1 LTSKKEQFY
10 IRRIA
15 ELEEQIKQR
24 DKRIAGLEKQVA
36 QLVKVNETLAKKNA
50 ELTEKVKKLIDKVAK
65 LSKNSSNSSKPPS
78 SDIVKPQRK
87 KKKNKGSRNTGGQPG
102 HTKHERTPFAKNE
115 ISDFQ
120 THSLDRCPD
129 CGGKLKE
136 IENAG
141 KVVQQV
147 EIVKKP
153 IHIEQHTGLCYW
165 CEHCQKFHYA
175 PMPAHIEKGQLIG
188 PRLTATIAYMKGACH
203 CSFSTIRKFLRDV
216 VGVTISRGQLSN
228 LIQKASAAFEQAYNE
243 LLEYLPNE
251 AKLNVDETG
260 HKENKKRFWTWCFR
274 ADNCTLF
281 KITDSRG
288 CKVLIDVLGDDFAGV
303 IGCDYFSS
311 YRKYMKDCDIL
322 VQFCLAHL
330 IRELKYLAG
339 FPDKATAAYGQK
351 LLDAM
356 RNMFSIFHKAVEL
369 TASGFAEAMERSR
382 KAFLDIA
389 LTNVPD
395 SRQAQNLANR
405 FRKHGQAYF
414 RFITTPG
421 IEPTNNL
428 AEQAIRFVVIDRYI
442 TQGTRSE
449 NGRAWSERI
458 WTVLAT
464 CTSQGR
470 NAFDFIYQSI
480 QAHFSDQPFPSL
492 LSP

>member
-1 LTSKKEQFY
+1 MTSKTEQFY

-15 ELEEQIKQR
+15 ELE
-24 DKRIAGLEKQVA
+24 KQVA
-36 QLVKVNETLAKKNA
+36 
-50 ELTEKVKKLIDKVAK
+50 ELTDKVAK

-78 SDIVKPQRK
+78 SDIVKPPRK
-87 KKKNKGSRNTGGQPG
+87 KKSNDSRNIGGQPG
-102 HTKHERTPFAKNE
+102 HTRHERTPFATDE
-115 ISDFQ
+115 IDDFQ
-120 THSLDRCPD
+120 THTLDACPD

-136 IENAG
+136 VENTAR
-141 KVVQQV
+141 VVQQV

-175 PMPAHIEKGQLIG
+175 PMPARIKKGQLIG
-188 PRLTATIAYMKGACH
+188 PRLTAVIAYMKGGCH

-216 VGVTISRGQLSN
+216 VGITVSRGQLSK

-243 LLEYLPNE
+243 LLEHLPNE

-274 ADNCTLF
+274 GDAYTLF
-281 KITDSRG
+281 KIADSRG
-288 CKVLIDVLGDDFAGV
+288 SKVLIDVLGEDFAGV
-303 IGCDYFSS
+303 IGCDYFSA
-311 YRKYMKDCDIL
+311 YRKYMKDFDIL
-322 VQFCLAHL
+322 IQFCIAHL

-339 FPDKATAAYGQK
+339 LPDKATANYGQR

-356 RNMFSIFHKAVEL
+356 RDMFSIFHKADEL
-369 TASGFAEAMERSR
+369 TANDFAEAMEERR
-382 KAFLDIA
+382 KAFLGIA
-389 LTNVPD
+389 LNDVPE

-405 FRKHGQAYF
+405 FRTHGEAYF

-449 NGRAWSERI
+449 KGRIWSERI
-458 WTVLAT
+458 WTILAT
-464 CTSQGR
+464 CASQGR
-470 NAFDFIYQSI
+470 NAFDFMCLSI

-492 LSP
+492 LGP

>member
-1 LTSKKEQFY
+1 LGSKTEQFY
-10 IRRIA
+10 IRRII
-15 ELEEQIKQR
+15 E
-24 DKRIAGLEKQVA
+24 LEKQVA
-36 QLVKVNETLAKKNA
+36 KLVKVNA
-50 ELTEKVKKLIDKVAK
+50 ELTDKVAK

-78 SDIVKPQRK
+78 SDIVKPPRK
-87 KKKNKGSRNTGGQPG
+87 KKGNGSRNIGGQPG
-102 HTKHERTPFAKNE
+102 HTKHERTPFTTEE
-115 ISDFQ
+115 IDDFQ
-120 THSLDRCPD
+120 THTLDVCPD

-136 IENAG
+136 VENAAR
-141 KVVQQV
+141 VVQQV
-147 EIVKKP
+147 EVVKKP

-216 VGVTISRGQLSN
+216 VGVTISRGQLSK

-274 ADNCTLF
+274 GDAYTLF
-281 KITDSRG
+281 KIADTRGSR
-288 CKVLIDVLGDDFAGV
+288 VLIDVLGEDFAGV
-303 IGCDYFSS
+303 IGCDYFSA
-311 YRKYMKDCDIL
+311 YRKYMKDFDIL
-322 VQFCLAHL
+322 IQFCIAHL
-330 IRELKYLAG
+330 IRELKYLADLT
-339 FPDKATAAYGQK
+339 DKTTSDYGQK

-356 RNMFSIFHKAVEL
+356 RDMFSIFHKAEEL
-369 TASGFAEAMERSR
+369 TESSFTKAMEASR
-382 KAFLDIA
+382 KAFLGIVLND
-389 LTNVPD
+389 VPK

-405 FRKHGQAYF
+405 FRTHGDAYF

-449 NGRAWSERI
+449 NGRLWSERI

-464 CTSQGR
+464 CASQGR
-470 NAFDFIYQSI
+470 NAFDFICQSI
-480 QAHFSDQPFPSL
+480 QAHFSDQPLPSL
-492 LSP
+492 LGP

>member
-1 LTSKKEQFY
+1 MPIF
-10 IRRIA
+10 
-15 ELEEQIKQR
+15 
-24 DKRIAGLEKQVA
+24 D
-36 QLVKVNETLAKKNA
+36 
-50 ELTEKVKKLIDKVAK
+50 LIFCSILKAAK

-78 SDIVKPQRK
+78 SDIVKPPRK
-87 KKKNKGSRNTGGQPG
+87 KKGNCSRNIGGQPG
-102 HTKHERTPFAKNE
+102 HTKHKRTPFAADE
-115 ISDFQ
+115 IDTFQ
-120 THSLDRCPD
+120 THTVDTCPD
-129 CGGKLKE
+129 CDKKLKE
-136 IENAG
+136 VENTSN
-141 KVVQQV
+141 VIQQV

-153 IHIEQHTGLCYW
+153 IHIEQHTALCYW

-175 PMPAHIEKGQLIG
+175 PMPAHIDKGQLIG
-188 PRLTATIAYMKGACH
+188 PQLTATIAYMKGACH

-216 VGVTISRGQLSN
+216 VGITISRGQLSK

-274 ADNCTLF
+274 ADTCTLF
-281 KITDSRG
+281 KIADSRG
-288 CKVLIDVLGDDFAGV
+288 CKVLIDVLGKDFAGV
-303 IGCDYFSS
+303 IGCDYFSA
-311 YRKYMKDCDIL
+311 YRKYMKDFDVLI
-322 VQFCLAHL
+322 QFCIAHL
-330 IRELKYLAG
+330 VRELKYLAG
-339 FPDKATAAYGQK
+339 LPDKATANYGQK

-356 RNMFSIFHKAVEL
+356 RDMFSIFHKAGEL

-405 FRKHGQAYF
+405 FIQHRDAYF
-414 RFITTPG
+414 RFIKTPD

-449 NGRAWSERI
+449 KGRLWSERI

-470 NAFDFIYQSI
+470 NAFDFMYQSI

>member
-1 LTSKKEQFY
+1 LTSKTEQFY

-15 ELEEQIKQR
+15 ELE
-24 DKRIAGLEKQVA
+24 KQVA
-36 QLVKVNETLAKKNA
+36 ELIKVNA
-50 ELTEKVKKLIDKVAK
+50 ELTDKVAK

-78 SDIVKPQRK
+78 SDIVKPPRNK
-87 KKKNKGSRNTGGQPG
+87 KGNGSRNIGGQPG
-102 HTKHERTPFAKNE
+102 HTKHERTPFATDE
-115 ISDFQ
+115 IDDFQ
-120 THSLDRCPD
+120 THTLDACPD
-129 CGGKLKE
+129 CGGKLQE
-136 IENAG
+136 VENAAR
-141 KVVQQV
+141 VVQQV
-147 EIVKKP
+147 EVVKKP
-153 IHIEQHTGLCYW
+153 IHIEQHTDLCYW

-188 PRLTATIAYMKGACH
+188 PRLTAVIAYMKGGCH

-216 VGVTISRGQLSN
+216 IGVTISRGQLSK

-274 ADNCTLF
+274 ADTYTLF
-281 KITDSRG
+281 KIADSRG
-288 CKVLIDVLGDDFAGV
+288 SKVLIDVLGEDFAGV
-303 IGCDYFSS
+303 IGCDYFSA
-311 YRKYMKDCDIL
+311 YRKYMKDFDVLI
-322 VQFCLAHL
+322 QFCIAHL

-339 FPDKATAAYGQK
+339 LTEKATANYGQK

-356 RNMFSIFHKAVEL
+356 RDMFSIFHKTEEL
-369 TASGFAEAMERSR
+369 TASDFAEAMEASR

-389 LTNVPD
+389 LINVPD

-405 FRKHGQAYF
+405 FRKHGDAYF

-449 NGRAWSERI
+449 NGRAWCERI
-458 WTVLAT
+458 WTIMAT
-464 CTSQGR
+464 CASQGR
-470 NAFDFIYQSI
+470 NTFDFICQSI

>member
-10 IRRIA
+10 IQRIA
-15 ELEEQIKQR
+15 ELE
-24 DKRIAGLEKQVA
+24 KQV
-36 QLVKVNETLAKKNA
+36 A
-50 ELTEKVKKLIDKVAK
+50 ELTELVKKLTDKVAK

-78 SDIVKPQRK
+78 SDIVKPPRK
-87 KKKNKGSRNTGGQPG
+87 KKNNRSRNIGGQPG
-102 HTKHERTPFAKNE
+102 HAKHERTPFATDE
-115 ISDFQ
+115 IDDFQ
-120 THSLDRCPD
+120 THTLDVCPD
-129 CGGKLKE
+129 CGGKLQE
-136 IENAG
+136 VENAAR
-141 KVVQQV
+141 VVQQV
-147 EIVKKP
+147 EVAKKP

-216 VGVTISRGQLSN
+216 VGITISRGQLSK
-228 LIQKASAAFEQAYNE
+228 LIQKASAAFERAYNE

-260 HKENKKRFWTWCFR
+260 HKENKNRFWTWCFR
-274 ADNCTLF
+274 ADAYTLF
-281 KITDSRG
+281 KIADSRG
-288 CKVLIDVLGDDFAGV
+288 SKVLIDILGKDFAGV
-303 IGCDYFSS
+303 IGCDYFSA
-311 YRKYMKDCDIL
+311 YRKYMKDFDIL
-322 VQFCLAHL
+322 IQFCVAHL

-339 FPDKATAAYGQK
+339 LSDKATANYGQK

-356 RNMFSIFHKAVEL
+356 RDMFSIFHKAEEL
-369 TASGFAEAMERSR
+369 TESDFAKAMEVSR
-382 KAFLDIA
+382 KAFLSIA
-389 LTNVPD
+389 LNDVPE

-405 FRKHGQAYF
+405 FRKHGEAYF
-414 RFITTPG
+414 RFITTTG

-449 NGRAWSERI
+449 NGRDWSERI

-464 CTSQGR
+464 CASQGR
-470 NAFDFIYQSI
+470 NAFDFICQSI

-492 LSP
+492 LGP

>member
-1 LTSKKEQFY
+1 LTSRKEQFY
-10 IRRIA
+10 IHRIA
-15 ELEEQIKQR
+15 ELE
-24 DKRIAGLEKQVA
+24 KQVA
-36 QLVKVNETLAKKNA
+36 E
-50 ELTEKVKKLIDKVAK
+50 LIDKVAK

-78 SDIVKPQRK
+78 SDIVKPPRK
-87 KKKNKGSRNTGGQPG
+87 KKNNGSRNIGGQPG
-102 HTKHERTPFAKNE
+102 HTKHERMLFATDE
-115 ISDFQ
+115 IDAFQ
-120 THSLDRCPD
+120 THTLDTCPD

-136 IENAG
+136 IDGSG

-153 IHIEQHTGLCYW
+153 IYIEQHTGLCYW

-188 PRLTATIAYMKGACH
+188 PRLTAIVGYMKGACH

-216 VGVTISRGQLSN
+216 VGVTISRGQLSK

-243 LLEYLPNE
+243 LLGYLPSE
-251 AKLNVDETG
+251 ATLIVDETG

-274 ADNCTLF
+274 TDAYTLF
-281 KITDSRG
+281 KIADTRGSR
-288 CKVLIDVLGDDFAGV
+288 VLIDVLGEGFAGV
-303 IGCDYFSS
+303 IGCDYFSA
-311 YRKYMKDCDIL
+311 YRKYMKDFDVLI
-322 VQFCLAHL
+322 QFCIAHL
-330 IRELKYLAG
+330 IRELKYMAG
-339 FPDKATAAYGQK
+339 LTDKATANYGQK

-356 RNMFSIFHKAVEL
+356 RDMFSIFHKAEEL
-369 TASGFAEAMERSR
+369 TANDFAEAMEESR
-382 KAFLDIA
+382 KAFLSIA
-389 LTNVPD
+389 LNDVPE

-405 FRKHGQAYF
+405 FRTHGEAYF

-449 NGRAWSERI
+449 KGRLWSEHI

-464 CTSQGR
+464 RPDCK
-470 NAFDFIYQSI
+470 
-480 QAHFSDQPFPSL
+480 
-492 LSP
+492 

>member
-1 LTSKKEQFY
+1 MTSKTEQFY
-10 IRRIA
+10 IQHIA
-15 ELEEQIKQR
+15 ELEKQLKQR
-24 DKRIAGLEKQVA
+24 DERIAALEKQVA
-36 QLVKVNETLAKKNA
+36 
-50 ELTEKVKKLIDKVAK
+50 ELTDKVAK

-78 SDIVKPQRK
+78 SDIVKPPRK
-87 KKKNKGSRNTGGQPG
+87 AKNKKPRNIGGQPG
-102 HTKHERTPFAKNE
+102 HTKHERTPFATDE
-115 ISDFQ
+115 IDDFQ
-120 THSLDRCPD
+120 THTLDACPD

-136 IENAG
+136 VENAG

-147 EIVKKP
+147 EVVEKP

-188 PRLTATIAYMKGACH
+188 PRLTAIVGYMKGACH

-216 VGVTISRGQLSN
+216 VGVTISRGQLSK

-243 LLEYLPNE
+243 LLEYLPHE
-251 AKLNVDETG
+251 AKLNIDETG

-274 ADNCTLF
+274 ADAYTLF
-281 KITDSRG
+281 KIADTRGSR
-288 CKVLIDVLGDDFAGV
+288 VLIDILGEDFAGV
-303 IGCDYFSS
+303 IGCDYFSA
-311 YRKYMKDCDIL
+311 YRKYMKDFDVL
-322 VQFCLAHL
+322 VQFCIAHL

-339 FPDKATAAYGQK
+339 LSDKATANYGQK

-356 RNMFSIFHKAVEL
+356 RDMFSIFHKAREL
-369 TASGFAEAMERSR
+369 TATGFAEAMEANR
-382 KAFLDIA
+382 KAFLEIA
-389 LTNVPD
+389 LNDVPD

-405 FRKHGQAYF
+405 FRKHGEAYF

-421 IEPTNNL
+421 VEPTNNR

-458 WTVLAT
+458 WTILAT
-464 CTSQGR
+464 CASQGR
-470 NAFDFIYQSI
+470 NAFDFICQSI
-480 QAHFSDQPFPSL
+480 QAHFSEQPLPSL
-492 LSP
+492 LGP

>member
-10 IRRIA
+10 IQHIA
-15 ELEEQIKQR
+15 GLEEQLKQR
-24 DKRIAGLEKQVA
+24 DERIAALEKQVA
-36 QLVKVNETLAKKNA
+36 KLIKVNA
-50 ELTEKVKKLIDKVAK
+50 ELAAQVAQLTDKVAK

-78 SDIVKPQRK
+78 SDIVKPPRK
-87 KKKNKGSRNTGGQPG
+87 KKSNGSRNIGGQPG
-102 HTKHERTPFAKNE
+102 HTKHERTPFTTDE
-115 ISDFQ
+115 IDDFQ
-120 THSLDRCPD
+120 THPLDACPD

-136 IENAG
+136 VENAG

-147 EIVKKP
+147 DIVKKP
-153 IHIEQHTGLCYW
+153 IHIEQHTALCYW

-188 PRLTATIAYMKGACH
+188 PRLTAVIAYMKGGCH

-216 VGVTISRGQLSN
+216 VGITISRGQLN
-228 LIQKASAAFEQAYNE
+228 KLIQKASAAFEQAYNE

-274 ADNCTLF
+274 GDTYTLF
-281 KITDSRG
+281 KIADTRG
-288 CKVLIDVLGDDFAGV
+288 SKVLIDVLGEDFAGV
-303 IGCDYFSS
+303 IGCDYFSA
-311 YRKYMKDCDIL
+311 YRKYMKDFDIL
-322 VQFCLAHL
+322 IQFCIAHL
-330 IRELKYLAG
+330 IRDIKYLAG
-339 FPDKATAAYGQK
+339 LSDKATADYGQR

-356 RNMFSIFHKAVEL
+356 RDMFSIFHKAEEL
-369 TASGFAEAMERSR
+369 TGDSFAKAMDESR
-382 KAFLDIA
+382 KTFLDIA
-389 LTNVPD
+389 LSDVPQ

-405 FRKHGQAYF
+405 FRKHGEAYF

-421 IEPTNNL
+421 VEPTNNL

-449 NGRAWSERI
+449 KGRLWSERI

-464 CTSQGR
+464 CASQGR

-480 QAHFSDQPFPSL
+480 QAHFSDQPLPSL
-492 LSP
+492 LGP

>member
-10 IRRIA
+10 IQRIA
-15 ELEEQIKQR
+15 ELE
-24 DKRIAGLEKQVA
+24 KQVA
-36 QLVKVNETLAKKNA
+36 KLLKINETLVKKNA
-50 ELTEKVKKLIDKVAK
+50 ELTEQVAKLTDKVAK

-78 SDIVKPQRK
+78 SDIVKPPK
-87 KKKNKGSRNTGGQPG
+87 KKKSNTSRNRGGQLG
-102 HTKHERTPFAKNE
+102 HTRHERPPFATDE
-115 ISDFQ
+115 IDEFQ
-120 THSLDRCPD
+120 THTLDRCPD

-136 IENAG
+136 VENNG
-141 KVVQQV
+141 RVVQQV

-153 IHIEQHTGLCYW
+153 IHIEQHNALCYW

-203 CSFSTIRKFLRDV
+203 CSFSTIRKFLRDS
-216 VGVTISRGQLSN
+216 VGVTVSRGQLSK

-243 LLEYLPNE
+243 LLEYLPHE
-251 AKLNVDETG
+251 AKLNIDETG
-260 HKENKKRFWTWCFR
+260 HKENKNRFWTWCFR
-274 ADNCTLF
+274 ADAYTLF
-281 KITDSRG
+281 KIADTRG
-288 CKVLIDVLGDDFAGV
+288 SKVLIDVLGEDFAGV
-303 IGCDYFSS
+303 IGCDYFSA
-311 YRKYMKDCDIL
+311 YRKYMKDFDIL
-322 VQFCLAHL
+322 IQFCIAHL

-339 FPDKATAAYGQK
+339 LSDKATANYGQR

-356 RNMFSIFHKAVEL
+356 RDMFSIFHKAEEL
-369 TASGFAEAMERSR
+369 TASDFTEAMEESR

-389 LTNVPD
+389 LNDVPD
-395 SRQAQNLANR
+395 SRQAQNLAKR
-405 FRKHGQAYF
+405 FRKHGDAYF

-421 IEPTNNL
+421 VEPTNNI

-449 NGRAWSERI
+449 KGRLWSERI

-464 CTSQGR
+464 CASQGR
-470 NAFDFIYQSI
+470 NAFDFICQSI

-492 LSP
+492 LGP

>member
-1 LTSKKEQFY
+1 LTSKTEQFY
-10 IRRIA
+10 IQRIA
-15 ELEEQIKQR
+15 ELE
-24 DKRIAGLEKQVA
+24 KQVA
-36 QLVKVNETLAKKNA
+36 ELVKANA
-50 ELTEKVKKLIDKVAK
+50 ELTDKVAK

-78 SDIVKPQRK
+78 SDIVKPPRK
-87 KKKNKGSRNTGGQPG
+87 KKGNGSRNIGGQPG
-102 HTKHERTPFAKNE
+102 HTKHERTPFATDE
-115 ISDFQ
+115 IDDFQ
-120 THSLDRCPD
+120 THTLDVCPD
-129 CGGKLKE
+129 CGGKLQE
-136 IENAG
+136 VETAAR
-141 KVVQQV
+141 VVQQV
-147 EIVKKP
+147 EVVKKP
-153 IHIEQHTGLCYW
+153 THIEQHTGLCYW

-216 VGVTISRGQLSN
+216 VGVTISRGQLSK

-274 ADNCTLF
+274 GDAYTLF
-281 KITDSRG
+281 KIADTRGSR
-288 CKVLIDVLGDDFAGV
+288 VLIDVLGEDFAGV
-303 IGCDYFSS
+303 IGCDYFSA
-311 YRKYMKDCDIL
+311 YRKYMKDFDIL
-322 VQFCLAHL
+322 IQFCIAHL
-330 IRELKYLAG
+330 IRELKYLADLT
-339 FPDKATAAYGQK
+339 DKTTSDYGQK

-356 RNMFSIFHKAVEL
+356 RDMFSIFHKAEEL
-369 TASGFAEAMERSR
+369 TESSFTKAMEASR
-382 KAFLDIA
+382 KAFLGIVLND
-389 LTNVPD
+389 VPK

-405 FRKHGQAYF
+405 FRTHGDAYF

-449 NGRAWSERI
+449 NGRLWSERI

-464 CTSQGR
+464 CASQGR
-470 NAFDFIYQSI
+470 NAFDFICQSI
-480 QAHFSDQPFPSL
+480 QAHFSDQPLPSL
-492 LSP
+492 LGP

>member
-1 LTSKKEQFY
+1 LTSQKEQFY
-10 IRRIA
+10 IQRIA
-15 ELEEQIKQR
+15 ELE
-24 DKRIAGLEKQVA
+24 KQVVE
-36 QLVKVNETLAKKNA
+36 LIKVNA
-50 ELTEKVKKLIDKVAK
+50 ELADKVAK

-78 SDIVKPQRK
+78 SDIVKPPRK
-87 KKKNKGSRNTGGQPG
+87 KKGNGSRNIGGQPG
-102 HTKHERTPFAKNE
+102 HTKHERTPFATDE
-115 ISDFQ
+115 IDDFQ
-120 THSLDRCPD
+120 THALDACPD

-136 IENAG
+136 VENAAR
-141 KVVQQV
+141 VVQQV

-216 VGVTISRGQLSN
+216 VGVTISRGQLSK
-228 LIQKASAAFEQAYNE
+228 LIQKASAAFEQEYNE
-243 LLEYLPNE
+243 LLGYLPHE
-251 AKLNVDETG
+251 TKLNVDETG

-274 ADNCTLF
+274 ADAYTLF
-281 KITDSRG
+281 KIADSRG
-288 CKVLIDVLGDDFAGV
+288 SKVLIDVLGEDFSGV
-303 IGCDYFSS
+303 IGCDYFSA
-311 YRKYMKDCDIL
+311 YRKYMKDFDVM
-322 VQFCLAHL
+322 VQFCIAHL

-339 FPDKATAAYGQK
+339 LTDKATADYGQK

-356 RNMFSIFHKAVEL
+356 RDMFSIFHKAEEL
-369 TASGFAEAMERSR
+369 TASDFAKSMEESR

-389 LTNVPD
+389 LTDVPE
-395 SRQAQNLANR
+395 SRQTQNLANR
-405 FRKHGQAYF
+405 FRTHGEAYF

-421 IEPTNNL
+421 VEPTNNL

-449 NGRAWSERI
+449 KGRLWSERI

-470 NAFDFIYQSI
+470 NAFDFICQSI

-492 LSP
+492 LGP